1 MKIIFLNILET
12 FEVRSRLISEKSFN
26 LRLQL
31 TSKFPSKP
39 VDAGALPVSSLTEDE
54 IHLDLFPTH

>member
-12 FEVRSRLISEKSFN
+12 FEVRSELINEKSFN

-31 TSKFPSKP
+31 TSNFPSKP
-39 VDAGALPVSSLTEDE
+39 MDAGALLVSS
-54 IHLDLFPTH
+54 FN